1 MRTRSD
7 NGEVRVDLDSL
18 RLDPGSHASPRD
30 GVCLLE
36 LTSMIAEE
44 PFSDRPR
51 CVCVVIAAFLRGW
64 NDRSSHAERQQLR
77 PYARRVV
84 GSRARRS
91 ITRRRRD
98 ICLTWAGADLTGNW
112 VSRAMR
118 RFAMRL
124 RIMALC
130 GVRSGLRL
138 NEGAGDLASRVVFSR
153 YGSEAGLRLVGT
165 LLEVGADDERPSARE
180 VTGQDALARAV
191 VEAAIRDPKPLDAA
205 GFAANGSNGH
215 ANGSEGNGRAPEA
228 ERIPA
233 GRA

>member
-1 MRTRSD
+1 
-7 NGEVRVDLDSL
+7 
-18 RLDPGSHASPRD
+18 
-30 GVCLLE
+30 
-36 LTSMIAEE
+36 MIAQE

-51 CVCVVIAAFLRGW
+51 CACVVIAAFLRSW

-84 GSRARRS
+84 GSRARRG

-112 VSRAMR
+112 VSRAVR

-130 GVRSGLRL
+130 GVRPALRL
-138 NEGAGDLASRVVFSR
+138 HEGAGELASRVVFSR

-165 LLEVGADDERPSARE
+165 LLEVGTDDERPRVRE

-191 VEAAIRDPKPLDAA
+191 VEAAIRDPKPLGAT

-215 ANGSEGNGRAPEA
+215 ANGSKGNGRAPEA

>member
-7 NGEVRVDLDSL
+7 SGGVRVDLDSL

-36 LTSMIAEE
+36 LVSMIAEE

-51 CVCVVIAAFLRGW
+51 CACVVIAAFLRSW
-64 NDRSSHAERQQLR
+64 NDRSSHAERQRLR

-84 GSRARRS
+84 GSRTRRS

-112 VSRAMR
+112 VSRALR
-118 RFAMRL
+118 RFGMRL

-130 GVRSGLRL
+130 GVRPALRL
-138 NEGAGDLASRVVFSR
+138 NEGAGELASRVVFSR

-165 LLEVGADDERPSARE
+165 LLEAGTGDERPGAGR
-180 VTGQDALARAV
+180 DPLARAV
-191 VEAAIRDPKPLDAA
+191 VEAAIRDPVPLDAV
-205 GFAANGSNGH
+205 GHANGSNGH
-215 ANGSEGNGRAPEA
+215 ANGSGANGNGREA
-228 ERIPA
+228 EAEHVSGERV
-233 GRA
+233 

>member
-1 MRTRSD
+1 
-7 NGEVRVDLDSL
+7 VRVDLDSL

-36 LTSMIAEE
+36 LASMIAEE

-51 CVCVVIAAFLRGW
+51 CVCVVISAFLRSW

-91 ITRRRRD
+91 VTRRRRD

-112 VSRAMR
+112 VSRALR
-118 RFAMRL
+118 RFGMRL
-124 RIMALC
+124 RILALC
-130 GVRSGLRL
+130 GVRPALRL
-138 NEGAGDLASRVVFSR
+138 NEGAGELASRVVFSR

-165 LLEVGADDERPSARE
+165 LLEVGSELERPLARA
-180 VTGQDALARAV
+180 VAGRDALAQAV
-191 VEAAIRDPKPLDAA
+191 VEAAIRDPVPLEVA
-205 GFAANGSNGH
+205 GRGVNGSNGH
-215 ANGSEGNGRAPEA
+215 ANGSNGNGSGRAPES